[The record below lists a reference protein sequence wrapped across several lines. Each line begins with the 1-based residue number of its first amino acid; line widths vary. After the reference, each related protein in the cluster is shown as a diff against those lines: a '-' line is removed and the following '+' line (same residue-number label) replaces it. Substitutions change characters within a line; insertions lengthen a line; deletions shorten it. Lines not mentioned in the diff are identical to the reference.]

1 MSDFNGD
8 SDPDL
13 AVANEATNNVSV
25 LLGSAGGSFTGP
37 TNFGVCSGPT
47 AIAVGEF
54 SGDSDPDIA
63 AANEL
68 CHNVSVL
75 AGGAGGSFGGLTNS
89 PAGNLPDD
97 LAVGEFN
104 ADSDRDI
111 AVANQ
116 TSDNVSVL
124 IGAGGLGFVGPIDYP
139 AGDGPSAIG
148 VGDFNGDAR
157 PDLAVTN
164 ELVDNVSILLATAND
179 GYARPVS
186 ASPLVVSL
194 VPAYNAC
201 LPAGANRTHGPP
213 LENPSCNPPV
223 QSSGFVTVGTSDANS
238 NSAQSVGSVAY
249 RVCLASPCGSGTAPD
264 IKLLA
269 SVKDVRNKT
278 GLTDYVG
285 ELQARVN
292 LRITDR
298 ANGGSLTDAATLG
311 DRAFSFTAAVHAHG
325 RDGEH
330 RQHLQRDDSCERRRA
345 GHRAWPG
352 SGRSGR

>member
-1 MSDFNGD
+1 
-8 SDPDL
+8 
-13 AVANEATNNVSV
+13 
-25 LLGSAGGSFTGP
+25 
-37 TNFGVCSGPT
+37 
-47 AIAVGEF
+47 VGEF

-75 AGGAGGSFGGLTNS
+75 GGGAGGSFGGLTNS

-104 ADSDRDI
+104 GDADRDI

-116 TSDNVSVL
+116 SSDNVSVL
-124 IGAGGLGFVGPIDYP
+124 VGAGGLGFVGPIDYP
-139 AGDGPSAIG
+139 AGDGPSAVAIA
-148 VGDFNGDAR
+148 DFNADAK

-164 ELVDNVSILLATAND
+164 ELVDNISILLATTND
-179 GYARPVS
+179 GYPRPLS
-186 ASPLVVSL
+186 ASPQILSL

-201 LPAGANRTHGPP
+201 APAAANRTHGPP
-213 LENPSCNPPV
+213 LENPSCNPPA
-223 QSSGFVTVGTSDANS
+223 QTSGFLTVGTSDANS
-238 NSAQSVGSVAY
+238 NSPQSVGSVAY

-264 IKLLA
+264 VKLQA
-269 SVKDVRNKT
+269 SIKDVRNTT

-311 DRAFSFTAAVHAHG
+311 DRVFSFTLPCTATGGTASVGSTCAVTTRANAVVPG
-325 RDGEH
+325 LVVAGKRSLWQMSQVELLDGGPDEDVDTPAGNTVFA
-330 RQHLQRDDSCERRRA
+330 RQGLFV
-345 GHRAWPG
+345 P
-352 SGRSGR
+352 